1 MCDMTRRYMRK
12 KCKETD
18 TFKIKK
24 KFKCDMTFD
33 MCVALHLYMCDM
45 TRRYM
50 RKKCK
55 ETDTSKS
62 KKKFKCDMTFVC
74 FFTLFICDMTRP
86 YEWNKGGLRLVG
98 SLKLQVCF
106 AEYRVFYRALLQKR
120 PVFLRS

>member
-1 MCDMTRRYMRK
+1 
-12 KCKETD
+12 
-18 TFKIKK
+18 
-24 KFKCDMTFD
+24 
-33 MCVALHLYMCDM
+33 M

-106 AEYRVFYRALLQKR
+106 AEYRLFYKALLQKR
-120 PVFLRS
+120 PMIFRSLLIVATAYTCADIMTRQVPLVLKTQVEGPAALNK